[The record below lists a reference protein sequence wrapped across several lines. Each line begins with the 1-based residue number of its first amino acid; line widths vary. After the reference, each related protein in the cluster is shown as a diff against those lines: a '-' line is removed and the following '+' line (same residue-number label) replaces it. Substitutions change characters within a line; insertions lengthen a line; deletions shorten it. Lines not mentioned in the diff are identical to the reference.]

1 MREKFSLVLQLDFN
15 DLPVLFSCV
24 LPQVTP
30 KGTAFW

>member
-15 DLPVLFSCV
+15 DLPVLFCFV